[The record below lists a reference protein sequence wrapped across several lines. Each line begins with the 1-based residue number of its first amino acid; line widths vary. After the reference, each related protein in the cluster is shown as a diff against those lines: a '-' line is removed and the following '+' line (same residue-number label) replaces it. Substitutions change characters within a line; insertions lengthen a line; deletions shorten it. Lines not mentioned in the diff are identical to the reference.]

1 MARKKDL
8 SDKLSTPTERPGWR
22 ETITSGQAQPEQ
34 VKAAQPAAPDMIVR
48 KTFLLTPDLV
58 TKINRLAKLEN
69 VGINELV
76 RYLLNEA
83 IEQVNSEQLKVPTKP
98 SKRRIVT

>member
-8 SDKLSTPTERPGWR
+8 SDKLSAPTERPGWR
-22 ETITSGQAQPEQ
+22 ETITSGQAEPEPA
-34 VKAAQPAAPDMIVR
+34 KATPVAQDMIVR

-58 TKINRLAKLEN
+58 TKIDKMAKLEN
-69 VGINELV
+69 VGVNELV